1 MGQEIE
7 HKFLVD
13 TARWRPQGPGVA
25 IRQGYLS
32 ADKARVV
39 RIRTAGP
46 DAYVTIKGPGQISR
60 AEFEYAI
67 PLDDATLML
76 DRLCLPGVIDKTRYK
91 QKLGGHVWEIDV
103 FHGDN
108 EGLVVAE
115 IELKH
120 EGEAFERPDWALDEV
135 SEDPRYFNA
144 SLSKVPFK
152 TWPET
157 QR

>member
-13 TARWRPQGPGVA
+13 KARWRPHVEGVL

-32 ADKARVV
+32 TDKDRVV

-46 DAYVTIKGPGQISR
+46 DAYVTIKGPGHISR

-67 PLDDATLML
+67 PLEDASLML
-76 DRLCLPGVIDKTRYK
+76 DQLCLPGVIDKTRYE
-91 QKLGGHVWEIDV
+91 QDFGGHKWQIDV

-115 IELKH
+115 IELKR
-120 EGEAFERPDWALDEV
+120 EGESFERPDWLLEEV
-135 SEDPRYFNA
+135 SSDPRYFNA
-144 SLSKVPFK
+144 SLSQAPFK
-152 TWPET
+152 TWA
-157 QR
+157 

>member
-13 TARWRPQGPGVA
+13 KARWRPHGAGVL

-32 ADKARVV
+32 VEKDRVV

-46 DAYVTIKGPGQISR
+46 DAYITIKGPGHVSR

-67 PLDDATLML
+67 PLDDANLML
-76 DRLCLPGVIDKTRYK
+76 DTLCLPGAIDKTRYE
-91 QKLGGHVWEIDV
+91 QNFGGHLWQIDV

-108 EGLVVAE
+108 EGLLVAE
-115 IELKH
+115 IELKR
-120 EGEAFERPDWALDEV
+120 EGERFERPDWLLEEV
-135 SEDPRYFNA
+135 SHDPRYFNA
-144 SLSKVPFK
+144 SLSKAPFK
-152 TWPET
+152 TWA
-157 QR
+157 

>member
-13 TARWRPQGPGVA
+13 KARWRPQGAGVV

-32 ADKARVV
+32 TEKERVV

-46 DAYVTIKGPGQISR
+46 DAYMTIKGPGHVSR

-67 PLDDATLML
+67 PLADANLML
-76 DRLCLPGVIDKTRYK
+76 DQLCLPGAIDKTRYE
-91 QKLGGHVWEIDV
+91 QNFGGHKWQIDV

-115 IELKH
+115 IELKR
-120 EGEAFERPDWALDEV
+120 EGETFERPEWILEEV
-135 SEDPRYFNA
+135 SNDPRYFNA
-144 SLSKVPFK
+144 SLSKAPFK
-152 TWPET
+152 SWG
-157 QR
+157 